1 MKTAKG
7 NRVNALTVWLAALPL
22 MIGLLPAT
30 RSGIVAAAHAQEP
43 KLVRVIA
50 NRSVSGV
57 ALWGMG
63 PFAKEH
69 GLRIEM
75 DAASTNAEMQRAI
88 QTGGIQVG
96 SLGYQSP
103 AIMAEQNVAN
113 VKVIAGTF
121 VGGQNLIM
129 RKGVDLGSWKEL
141 EGKRIGM
148 PPGSYVAILFILA
161 AARMASSVKKVKI
174 INTTSVGPTELQ
186 ALSSG
191 DLDGLVMWTPVVD
204 RAVVDGHAYYPPC
217 CDIGSTKPY
226 GAGAQVLGADAE
238 FLKDRPTAVKFLK
251 AFAQAS
257 EFYDKNPEKAVEIIS
272 QYTGV
277 GKPILNEALKH
288 GSWDYR
294 VDAEAAV
301 NIAKKGVAFG
311 FTRTDTSDRVRSY
324 FDLSLLSE
332 ATGKPVDYLSVLGP

>member
-1 MKTAKG
+1 MKPARA
-7 NRVNALTVWLAALPL
+7 NRAGDLIIRLAALPL
-22 MIGLLPAT
+22 AIGL
-30 RSGIVAAAHAQEP
+30 VAAAQWGAVVAAHAQEP

-63 PFAKEH
+63 PFAKEL

-75 DAASTNAEMQRAI
+75 DAASTNAEMQRAV
-88 QTGGIQVG
+88 QTGDVQVG

-113 VKVIAGTF
+113 IKVIAGTF
-121 VGGQNLIM
+121 VGGQNLVM
-129 RKGVDLGSWKEL
+129 RKGVDLRSWKEL

-161 AARMASSVKKVKI
+161 AGENGVDVTKVKI

-204 RAVVDGHAYYPPC
+204 RAVVDGYAYYPPC

-226 GAGAQVLGADAE
+226 GAGAQILGANSE
-238 FLKDRPTAVKFLK
+238 FLKDRPAALKFLK
-251 AFAQAS
+251 AFVQA
-257 EFYDKNPEKAVEIIS
+257 
-272 QYTGV
+272 
-277 GKPILNEALKH
+277 L
-288 GSWDYR
+288 R
-294 VDAEAAV
+294 VLRRQPRQ
-301 NIAKKGVAFG
+301 G
-311 FTRTDTSDRVRSY
+311 R
-324 FDLSLLSE
+324 
-332 ATGKPVDYLSVLGP
+332 